1 MQHTP
6 TPPKRQNPDPKD
18 SKGGSMGQ
26 DPLSRLTLPD
36 AAEPSH
42 FAARLRNYFLTGL
55 VVAGPIAITVY
66 AVKWVVTSVDAWV
79 KPFVPSLYNPES
91 YLPFNIPGIGLIF
104 SIIGLTLFGALAA
117 NLIGR
122 TIVSYS
128 ELMVGRMPVVR
139 NVYRALKQIFE
150 TVLTQKNGMFKQ
162 VALIEFP
169 GPGLWSV
176 VFVAADAKGEIQ
188 ERLGANGEQMVGV
201 FLPTVPPTTGYVVY
215 MPKKNL
221 VVLDMSVEDAAKLLL
236 SAGLVIP
243 EYPKPLAAPPVI
255 GATANNAAM
264 PGPGSIARTG
274 RPVVDAVA
282 PLPANGVA
290 EAPYAPPRPNDRPR

>member
-1 MQHTP
+1 MQQDP
-6 TPPKRQNPDPKD
+6 TSNERPGLHRKSSGAPG
-18 SKGGSMGQ
+18 SGGAGDGQ
-26 DPLSRLTLPD
+26 DPLSRLAQPD
-36 AAEPSH
+36 TAEPSH

-66 AVKWVVTSVDAWV
+66 VVKWVVTSIDDWV
-79 KPFVPSLYNPES
+79 KPFVPGIYNPDT
-91 YLPFNIPGIGLIF
+91 YLPFHLPGMGLIF
-104 SIIGLTLFGALAA
+104 SIVGLTLFGALAA

-122 TIVSYS
+122 TLVSYS

-139 NVYRALKQIFE
+139 NVYRGLKQIFE
-150 TVLTQKNGMFKQ
+150 TVLTQKGGTFKQ

-188 ERLGANGEQMVGV
+188 EKLGKDGEQMVGV

-215 MPKKNL
+215 MPKRNL

-236 SAGLVIP
+236 SAGLVMP
-243 EYPKPLAAPPVI
+243 EQRLTAPVPTAAATAESMPLAP
-255 GATANNAAM
+255 
-264 PGPGSIARTG
+264 PGP
-274 RPVVDAVA
+274 
-282 PLPANGVA
+282 A
-290 EAPYAPPRPNDRPR
+290 EPPYAPPRRQREPDA

>member
-1 MQHTP
+1 MQDKTKA
-6 TPPKRQNPDPKD
+6 TD
-18 SKGGSMGQ
+18 SPGADAAGQ
-26 DPLSRLTLPD
+26 DPLSRLSQP
-36 AAEPSH
+36 EPGERSH
-42 FAARLRNYFLTGL
+42 LAARLRNYFLTGL

-66 AVKWVVTSVDAWV
+66 VVRWVVTSVDDWV
-79 KPFVPSLYNPES
+79 KPFVPSVYNPDT
-91 YLPFNIPGIGLIF
+91 YLPIHIPGMGLIF
-104 SIIGLTLFGALAA
+104 AIVALTMFGALAA

-122 TIVSYS
+122 TLVSYS

-139 NVYRALKQIFE
+139 NVYNGLKQIFE
-150 TVLTQKNGMFKQ
+150 TVLTQKGGTFKQ

-188 ERLGANGEQMVGV
+188 EKLGSDGKQLVGV

-215 MPKKNL
+215 MDKKDI

-243 EYPKPLAAPPVI
+243 EYRKRTAELAASAGSPENPPQPVKPLSAPPMSDP
-255 GATANNAAM
+255 GA
-264 PGPGSIARTG
+264 PF
-274 RPVVDAVA
+274 V
-282 PLPANGVA
+282 PLPR
-290 EAPYAPPRPNDRPR
+290 RPGK

>member
-1 MQHTP
+1 MHNEQ
-6 TPPKRQNPDPKD
+6 TPPDRPEVAPV
-18 SKGGSMGQ
+18 GQ
-26 DPLSRLTLPD
+26 DPLSRLAQPD

-55 VVAGPIAITVY
+55 VVAGPIAITIY
-66 AVKWVVTSVDAWV
+66 AVKWVVTSVDDWV
-79 KPFVPSLYNPES
+79 KPFVPSLYNPDS
-91 YLPFNIPGIGLIF
+91 YLPFQVPGMGLIF
-104 SIIGLTLFGALAA
+104 SIIGLTMFGALAA

-139 NVYRALKQIFE
+139 NVYRGLKQIFE
-150 TVLTQKNGMFKQ
+150 TVLTQKGGTFKQ

-176 VFVAADAKGEIQ
+176 VFVAAEAKGEIQ
-188 ERLGANGEQMVGV
+188 DKLGGLVQHGGEQMVGV

-243 EYPKPLAAPPVI
+243 EYHKATAQLAA
-255 GATANNAAM
+255 AAS
-264 PGPGSIARTG
+264 GG
-274 RPVVDAVA
+274 DAA
-282 PLPANGVA
+282 AA
-290 EAPYAPPRPNDRPR
+290 SEAKRLRALEP